1 MSCKLIDIPLFLVR
15 QPPAGLMVEIDC
27 IYVWGFLPA
36 WMCEISPVPPL
47 VHIHKHSYIHVTS
60 TYSYPHHVTWCVYVR
75 MYICIYHVYTYIRM
89 IYIYMDIHEINFE
102 TLVGYSFVVRMVI
115 QVYTYVYIHSRM
127 AGSFFISIIRR
138 RLHEITYI
146 FGMAWKQ
153 KYRLLYN
160 MFSYMY
166 TQYVYMY
173 KYI

>member
-75 MYICIYHVYTYIRM
+75 MYICIYHVYTYIRI
-89 IYIYMDIHEINFE
+89 IYIYGHSWNQFRNAGRVLFRSTNGHPGIYICIYTLTYGWRLFYFNNQEAITRNHLYFWHGLKAEISA
-102 TLVGYSFVVRMVI
+102 LI
-115 QVYTYVYIHSRM
+115 
-127 AGSFFISIIRR
+127 
-138 RLHEITYI
+138 
-146 FGMAWKQ
+146 
-153 KYRLLYN
+153 
-160 MFSYMY
+160 
-166 TQYVYMY
+166 
-173 KYI
+173 